1 MRKISKSYT
10 TFLEKEPEKFEKEM
24 QTSPEPPKTKGKTK
38 KGKVKTF
45 TDTHGMVPD
54 IYVPAWKTNV
64 DSNDC
69 NFECGGENSNLVTFC
84 SRGSWKMAGPSWI
97 V

>member
-1 MRKISKSYT
+1 
-10 TFLEKEPEKFEKEM
+10 M

-64 DSNDC
+64 VSEIFNYLE
-69 NFECGGENSNLVTFC
+69 FSSF
-84 SRGSWKMAGPSWI
+84 
-97 V
+97 

>member
-1 MRKISKSYT
+1 
-10 TFLEKEPEKFEKEM
+10 M
-24 QTSPEPPKTKGKTK
+24 QTSPEPPKTKAKTK

-64 DSNDC
+64 VSEIFDYLPRVK
-69 NFECGGENSNLVTFC
+69 GEAL
-84 SRGSWKMAGPSWI
+84 I
-97 V
+97 